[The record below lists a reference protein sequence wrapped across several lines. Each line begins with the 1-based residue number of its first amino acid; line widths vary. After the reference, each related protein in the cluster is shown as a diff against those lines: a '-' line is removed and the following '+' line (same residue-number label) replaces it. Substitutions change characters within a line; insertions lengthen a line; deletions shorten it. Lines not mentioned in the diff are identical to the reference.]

1 MSYSTGDNITRKY
14 QGVSL
19 EVTEFKASNYSTEKE
34 TEAVQNVEIF
44 ITGLF
49 FLKQEEELSQRFVK
63 ILENIG
69 THQKII

>member
-1 MSYSTGDNITRKY
+1 MPYSTGDNITRKY

-19 EVTEFKASNYSTEKE
+19 EATKFKASHYSTEKE

-44 ITGLF
+44 SIELF

-69 THQKII
+69 THQTII